1 MSEASLP
8 METLSVMKQE
18 IFRSLHCA
26 LPGTVETFDAES
38 CTANIRLASPDLP
51 VLMSVPVFMPVP
63 FEVSPG
69 DLCLV
74 VFADMDCD
82 RFLAAEDVTVSERRH
97 SLSDGFAFVG
107 FKFGREAPT

>member
-1 MSEASLP
+1 MSEDCFHTE
-8 METLSVMKQE
+8 MLSGMKRE

-26 LPGTVETFDAES
+26 LPGTVEAFDADRCQAS
-38 CTANIRLASPDLP
+38 IRPAILGMPL
-51 VLMSVPVFMPVP
+51 LIGVPVFMPVP

-74 VFADMDCD
+74 VFADTDCD
-82 RFLAAEDVTVSERRH
+82 RFLAWEEAAASGRRH

-107 FKFGREAPT
+107 FKTGRGNST

>member
-18 IFRSLHCA
+18 IFRSLHCTM
-26 LPGTVETFDAES
+26 PGTVEAFDAES
-38 CTANIRLASPDLP
+38 CTANIRLANPDLP

-74 VFADMDCD
+74 VFADTDCD
-82 RFLAAEDVTVSERRH
+82 RFLAGEGAAVSERRH

-107 FKFGREAPT
+107 FKTGRGNST

>member
-1 MSEASLP
+1 MSEDCFHTEMMSG
-8 METLSVMKQE
+8 MKRE

-26 LPGTVETFDAES
+26 LPGTVEAFEAES
-38 CTANIRLASPDLP
+38 CTANIRLANPDLP

-82 RFLAAEDVTVSERRH
+82 RFLAGEDAAVSERRH

-107 FKFGREAPT
+107 FKTGRGNST